1 MSASAIDVRKVAG
14 HIGAEITGIRLGPDL
29 PADIV
34 KLIRD
39 ALLEHKVVFVRGQG
53 HLDDASQAG
62 YARLFGDLTK
72 GHPTVPGPEGAPNV
86 FELDAQAGGGKANSW
101 HTDVT
106 FVDRPPAIS
115 ILRAITLPPYGGD
128 TCWANTAT
136 AYESLSP
143 ALKAFAE
150 QLWALHSNDYDYGA
164 QSGGGVAE
172 KSAKDR
178 KHHDEVFKSTIYQT
192 EHPLVRVHPETGE
205 RTLLLGHF
213 VRRILGVSVSDS
225 RYLFDLFQ
233 AHVTRLENTVRWHW
247 APGDIAMWDNRATQH
262 YAIDDYADLPRKMH
276 RVTISGGLAVSAT
289 GEHSRALAGD
299 SDAYVL
305 AGQNAKI

>member
-1 MSASAIDVRKVAG
+1 MSATIIDVRKVAG

-29 PADIV
+29 PADLV

-39 ALLEHKVVFVRGQG
+39 ALVTHKVIFIRGQD
-53 HLDDASQAG
+53 HLDDASQQG
-62 YARLFGDLTK
+62 YARLFGDLTT

-86 FELDAQAGGGKANSW
+86 LELDAQAGGGKANSW

-115 ILRAITLPPYGGD
+115 VLRAITLPPYGGD

-143 ALKAFAE
+143 ALRAFAE
-150 QLWALHSNDYDYGA
+150 QLWALHSNDYDYAA
-164 QSGGGVAE
+164 QAE
-172 KSAKDR
+172 RSAKDR

-205 RTLLLGHF
+205 RSLLLGHF
-213 VRRILGVSVSDS
+213 VRRLLGVSASDS

-247 APGDIAMWDNRATQH
+247 APGDLAMWDNRATQH

-276 RVTISGGLAVSAT
+276 RVTISGGAAVSVA
-289 GEHSRALAGD
+289 GERSRAVVGNSD
-299 SDAYVL
+299 SYVL
-305 AGQNAKI
+305 AKI

>member
-29 PADIV
+29 PTDIV
-34 KLIRD
+34 TLVRD

-53 HLDDASQAG
+53 HLDAASQQG
-62 YARLFGDLTK
+62 YARLFGDLTT

-115 ILRAITLPPYGGD
+115 VLRAITLPPYGGD
-128 TCWANTAT
+128 TCWANTAG

-143 ALKAFAE
+143 ALRAFAE

-172 KSAKDR
+172 KSATDR

-205 RTLLLGHF
+205 RALLLGHF
-213 VRRILGVSVSDS
+213 VRRILGGVRERLPVLVRPVPGARDPAGEHGPLALGA
-225 RYLFDLFQ
+225 RRHR
-233 AHVTRLENTVRWHW
+233 HVGQPRHPALRDRRLRRPAAQD
-247 APGDIAMWDNRATQH
+247 APGHGLRR
-262 YAIDDYADLPRKMH
+262 PR
-276 RVTISGGLAVSAT
+276 
-289 GEHSRALAGD
+289 
-299 SDAYVL
+299 
-305 AGQNAKI
+305 GQCDG

>member
-29 PADIV
+29 PPDIV
-34 KLIRD
+34 TLVRD

-53 HLDDASQAG
+53 HLNDASQQG
-62 YARLFGDLTK
+62 YARLFGDLTT

-115 ILRAITLPPYGGD
+115 VLRAITLPPYGGD
-128 TCWANTAT
+128 TCWANTAG

-143 ALKAFAE
+143 ALRAFAE

-172 KSAKDR
+172 KSATDR

-205 RTLLLGHF
+205 RALLLGHF

-276 RVTISGGLAVSAT
+276 RVTVSGGLTVSVT

-299 SDAYVL
+299 SNSYVL
-305 AGQNAKI
+305 AGQGTKI